1 MGDLDR
7 LEYVEKQLK
16 VLPNSPGVY
25 VIFDEKK
32 IPIYV
37 GKASNLSNRVRSHF
51 AKSTDFSKSRV
62 IRE

>member
-7 LEYVEKQLK
+7 LEYVDKQLK

-25 VIFDEKK
+25 VIFDEKE

-62 IRE
+62 I

>member
-7 LEYVEKQLK
+7 LEYVDKQLK

-25 VIFDEKK
+25 VIFDEKE

-37 GKASNLSNRVRSHF
+37 GKS
-51 AKSTDFSKSRV
+51 
-62 IRE
+62 